1 MVAEAASNDR
11 PKGMPTGWKTR
22 GGAPPVVW
30 RVVDGKATFTVP
42 IGSDGGAVML
52 GGGGGFTA
60 IVNCFVAVNN
70 ASVTWTVNV
79 KLPVG
84 VGAPVTLPVEEL
96 MLRLGI
102 VPP

>member
-1 MVAEAASNDR
+1 MTV
-11 PKGMPTGWKTR
+11 PTGSDV
-22 GGAPPVVW
+22 GAM
-30 RVVDGKATFTVP
+30 T
-42 IGSDGGAVML
+42 L
-52 GGGGGFTA
+52 GGGGGITA
-60 IVNCFVAVNN
+60 IVNCFVAANN

-84 VGAPVTLPVEEL
+84 VGFPVSLPVEEF